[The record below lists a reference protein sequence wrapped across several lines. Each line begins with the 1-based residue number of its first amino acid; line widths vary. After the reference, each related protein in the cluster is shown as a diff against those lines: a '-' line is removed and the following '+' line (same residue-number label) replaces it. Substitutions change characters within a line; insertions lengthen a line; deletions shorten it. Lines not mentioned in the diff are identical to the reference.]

1 MKSLLPQNS
10 TKFEINFEQAFA
22 RVSDVSTPAR
32 TFNNPMLAPSVA
44 LPWLAW
50 EQSVD
55 YWNREWN
62 DEQKRNTIA
71 SAYFVHCHKGT
82 IGALELALSSLNI
95 AVRVEEWHKMSP
107 IGAPFTFKIHI
118 ESNQIGVTQAQ
129 IEELLKIVQ
138 NSKNLRS
145 HMIDQTITV
154 KSETEVYTAAV
165 TQLGNEI
172 EYATPAPPG
181 NLFFDGTWSLNG
193 LQNFKGIKV

>member
-1 MKSLLPQNS
+1 MKGLLPPNS

-62 DEQKRNTIA
+62 DEQKRNSIA

-107 IGAPFTFKIHI
+107 IGSPFTFKIHI

-129 IEELLKIVQ
+129 VQELLKIVQ

-145 HMIDQTITV
+145 HMIGQTITV

-172 EYATPAPPG
+172 EYDKAAG
-181 NLFFDGTWSLNG
+181 GLYLDGSWALDGSQNLDGI
-193 LQNFKGIKV
+193 GI

>member
-1 MKSLLPQNS
+1 MKSLLPPNS

-107 IGAPFTFKIHI
+107 TGSPFTFKIHI
-118 ESNQIGVTQAQ
+118 ESNKIGVTQAQ
-129 IEELLKIVQ
+129 VQELLKIVQ

-145 HMIDQTITV
+145 HMVGQTITV
-154 KSETEVYTAAV
+154 KSEAEVYTAAV

-172 EYATPAPPG
+172 EYDKAAG
-181 NLFFDGTWSLNG
+181 GLYLDGSWALDGSQKLD
-193 LQNFKGIKV
+193 GIGI

>member
-1 MKSLLPQNS
+1 MKSLLPPNS

-62 DEQKRNTIA
+62 EEQKRNTIA

-107 IGAPFTFKIHI
+107 VGSPFTFKIHI

-129 IEELLKIVQ
+129 VQELLKIIQ

-145 HMIDQTITV
+145 HMVGQAVTV
-154 KSETEVYTAAV
+154 KSEAEVYTAAV

-172 EYATPAPPG
+172 EYDKAAG
-181 NLFFDGTWSLNG
+181 GLYLDGSWALDGSQKLD
-193 LQNFKGIKV
+193 GIGI

>member
-1 MKSLLPQNS
+1 MKSLLPPNS
-10 TKFEINFEQAFA
+10 TKFEITFEDAFS
-22 RVSDVSTPAR
+22 RVSEVSTPAR

-62 DEQKRNTIA
+62 EEQKRNTIA
-71 SAYFVHCHKGT
+71 SSYFVHCHKGT

-107 IGAPFTFKIHI
+107 IGSPFTFKIHI
-118 ESNQIGVTQAQ
+118 EANQIGVTQAQ

-145 HMIDQTITV
+145 HMVGQTVTV
-154 KSETEVYTAAV
+154 KSEAEVYTAAV
-165 TQLGNEI
+165 TQIGNELD
-172 EYATPAPPG
+172 YALNAGGLYP
-181 NLFFDGTWSLNG
+181 DGGWLLDGSEKLNG
-193 LQNFKGIKV
+193 ILI

>member
-1 MKSLLPQNS
+1 MKGLLPPNS

-22 RVSDVSTPAR
+22 RVSEVSTPAR

-107 IGAPFTFKIHI
+107 IGSPFTFKIHI

-129 IEELLKIVQ
+129 VQELLKIVQ

-145 HMIDQTITV
+145 HMIGQTVTV
-154 KSETEVYTAAV
+154 KSEVEVYTAAV
-165 TQLGNEI
+165 TQIGNEI
-172 EYATPAPPG
+172 EFATPAPPG
-181 NLFFDGTWSLNG
+181 NLFFDGTWSLDG
-193 LQNFKGIKV
+193 LQNLKGIKV